1 MMSCKQTTEDAAH
14 YLEGPNT
21 LGRRITHYFHLLIC
35 YRCRRFYQQMQ
46 LVIQVSPTILTSRE
60 PSDAEVE
67 VVLARLKAA
76 GHNPS

>member
-1 MMSCKQTTEDAAH
+1 MSCKQTTEDAAH

-21 LGRRITHYFHLLIC
+21 LGRHITHYVHLLIC

-46 LVIQVSPTILTSRE
+46 LVIRVSTTILPSRE